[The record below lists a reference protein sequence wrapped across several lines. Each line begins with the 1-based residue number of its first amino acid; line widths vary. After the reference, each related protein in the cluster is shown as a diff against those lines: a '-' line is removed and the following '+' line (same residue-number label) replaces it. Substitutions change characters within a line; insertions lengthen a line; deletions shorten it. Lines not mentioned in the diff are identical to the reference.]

1 MPYTIGAVGDL
12 TVDVII
18 PGLSRIPEWGQ
29 EIEVGEPMM
38 RLGGNIGNMAVGASA
53 LGCDFKIFS
62 IVGKDEEGGF
72 ILERLQELKLDVAKI
87 DITDQKK
94 TCKTYACLR
103 EDGERFML
111 TSKGTLACMEEM
123 VLRDDF
129 GRIDVL
135 FIGGWCLPPRV
146 EAEKLNQC
154 MAQWKREGRILAAD
168 LIWSD
173 ETWQQK
179 NLLANFL
186 NKIDILLMNESE
198 LYALTGTGQFEQ
210 AICRLRKMTGIGE
223 EENGHICIIKL
234 GAQGAALLEEGGLFK
249 AKAYPVKPVDTVG
262 AGDLFNIGF
271 LHAMFHLEMD
281 TKQSLAFASTF
292 ASLFISRYDKSPPAQ
307 QEVLRLMEQGWKG
320 CCERADSD

>member
-29 EIEVGEPMM
+29 EIEVGEPVM

-62 IVGKDEEGGF
+62 IVGKDEDGGF
-72 ILERLQELKLDVAKI
+72 ILERLQELKLDIARIAV
-87 DITDQKK
+87 TDRKK
-94 TCKTYACLR
+94 TCKTFACLR

-111 TSKGTLACMEEM
+111 TCKGTLECMKEM

-129 GRIDVL
+129 GRTDVL

-146 EAEKLNQC
+146 EAEILSGC
-154 MAQWKREGRILAAD
+154 IAQWKKEGKLLAAD

-173 ETWQQK
+173 ETWEQK

-186 NKIDILLMNESE
+186 NKIDILFMNESE
-198 LYALTGTGQFEQ
+198 LYALTGTKRFEE
-210 AICRLRKMTGIGE
+210 AVGRLREITGIGE
-223 EENGHICIIKL
+223 EGNGHICIIKL
-234 GAQGAALLEEGGLFK
+234 GAKGAALLGKDGLNR
-249 AKAYPVKPVDTVG
+249 AKAFPVKPVDTVG

-271 LHAMFHLEMD
+271 LHAMFQLEMD
-281 TKQSLAFASTF
+281 EKAALEFASVF
-292 ASLFISRYDKSPPAQ
+292 ASLFISRYDKTPPSQ
-307 QEVLRLMEQGWKG
+307 QEILRLLEHG
-320 CCERADSD
+320 